1 MARIVAGASSIRSV
15 ICPTGNSA
23 NFLSRLSAKK
33 KSLCLSGK
41 SSLQIRAIPSRQ
53 EGRFAIVTN
62 AGWDAVDVTAS
73 KDERCWFADGEVVW
87 S

>member
-1 MARIVAGASSIRSV
+1 LWVEKPDARTAQFAEGMQADLGRPVPSDKTFRFPSGA
-15 ICPTGNSA
+15 NQ
-23 NFLSRLSAKK
+23 RL
-33 KSLCLSGK
+33 L
-41 SSLQIRAIPSRQ
+41 RAIPSRQ

-62 AGWDAVDVTAS
+62 AGWDAVDAAAS